1 MTRGRHN
8 KINIIT
14 LGCAKNLVDSEVLM
28 RQLDASGLKF
38 VHDSDGFDARTVI
51 INTCGFITDARQESI
66 DTILRYVQA
75 KKDGNIDKIYVFGC
89 LSQRYGAEL
98 IKEIPEVNGWFGVND
113 FQRIINEFGGNY
125 REELYGERVLS
136 TPPHYAYLKISE
148 GCDRLCSFCAIP
160 LIRGKQRSRPLQDL
174 LTEARYLVSKGVKE
188 LILIAQDLT
197 AYGTDIYGKQT
208 LPELLEELTGTGGIE
223 WIRLHYAYP
232 ANFPLKVL
240 ELMAAKK
247 VICNYLDL
255 PFQHI
260 SDKILAMMHRS
271 INRSE
276 ILELI
281 SQIRNIVPDIGIR
294 TTLLVGHPGEGEK
307 EFSELLDFVKTQ
319 QFERLGVFT
328 YSEEKGTFAATHY
341 KDIIPGGVKDRRLKE
356 IMEMQ
361 MNISLNINNKKIGNT
376 YNVLIDSREGEYAVG
391 RTEYDSP
398 DIDNEILVDDPDK
411 KLEPGKFYMIR
422 IKSAENY
429 DLFGELASGLSGI
442 L

>member
-1 MTRGRHN
+1 
-8 KINIIT
+8 
-14 LGCAKNLVDSEVLM
+14 M
-28 RQLDASGLKF
+28 RQLDASGFDF

-51 INTCGFITDARQESI
+51 INTCGFINDAKQESI
-66 DTILRYVQA
+66 DTILRYVHA
-75 KKDGNIDKIYVFGC
+75 KKNGYIDKIYVFGC
-89 LSQRYGAEL
+89 LSQRYVSEL

-113 FQRIINEFGGNY
+113 FQRIINEFGGKY
-125 REELYGERVLS
+125 REELYGERILA
-136 TPPHYAYLKISE
+136 TPSHYAYLKISE

-160 LIRGKQRSRPLQDL
+160 LIRGKQRSRPLNDL
-174 LTEARYLVSKGVKE
+174 ITETRYLATKGVKE

-197 AYGTDIYGKQT
+197 AYGTDIYGKQA
-208 LPELLEELTGTGGIE
+208 LPELLEELTGIDGIE

-240 ELMAAKK
+240 KLMAAKK

-260 SDKILAMMHRS
+260 SDKVLTRMHRS
-271 INRSE
+271 INHSE

-281 SQIRNIVPDIGIR
+281 SQIRNTVPGIAIR

-307 EFSELLDFVKTQ
+307 EFSELIDFVETQ

-341 KDIIPGGVKDRRLKE
+341 KDVIPKKVKDRRLKE

-376 YNVLIDSREGEYAVG
+376 YTVLIDSREGEYAVG

-398 DIDNEILVDDPDK
+398 DIDNEVLVYDPDK
-411 KLEPGKFYMIR
+411 ILEPGNFYRIR
-422 IKSAENY
+422 IKKAENY
-429 DLFGELASGLSGI
+429 DLYGEIVGGVSGI

>member
-1 MTRGRHN
+1 MIRGKRN

-28 RQLDASGLKF
+28 RQLDASGFEF

-51 INTCGFITDARQESI
+51 INTCGFINDAKQESI
-66 DTILRYVQA
+66 DTILRYVHA
-75 KKDGNIDKIYVFGC
+75 KKNGHIDKIYVFGC
-89 LSQRYGAEL
+89 LSQRYVSEL

-113 FQRIINEFGGNY
+113 FQRIINEFRGKY
-125 REELYGERVLS
+125 REELYGERVLA

-160 LIRGKQRSRPLQDL
+160 LIRGKQRSKPHNDL
-174 LTEARYLVSKGVKE
+174 ITETRYLANKGVKE

-197 AYGTDIYGKQT
+197 AYGTDIYGKQA
-208 LPELLEELTGTGGIE
+208 LPELLEELTGIDGIK

-240 ELMAAKK
+240 KLMAAKK

-260 SDKILAMMHRS
+260 SDKVLTRMHRS
-271 INRSE
+271 INHSE

-281 SQIRNIVPDIGIR
+281 SQIRNTVPGIAIR
-294 TTLLVGHPGEGEK
+294 TTLLVGYPGEGEK
-307 EFSELLDFVKTQ
+307 EFSELIDFIETQ

-341 KDIIPGGVKDRRLKE
+341 KDVIPKKVKDRRLKE

-376 YNVLIDSREGEYAVG
+376 YTVLIDSREGEYAVG

-398 DIDNEILVDDPDK
+398 DIDNEVLVYDPDK
-411 KLEPGKFYMIR
+411 ILEPGNFYRIR
-422 IKSAENY
+422 IKKAENY
-429 DLFGELASGLSGI
+429 DLYGEIVGGVSGI

>member
-1 MTRGRHN
+1 MH
-8 KINIIT
+8 
-14 LGCAKNLVDSEVLM
+14 
-28 RQLDASGLKF
+28 
-38 VHDSDGFDARTVI
+38 
-51 INTCGFITDARQESI
+51 
-66 DTILRYVQA
+66 
-75 KKDGNIDKIYVFGC
+75 
-89 LSQRYGAEL
+89 
-98 IKEIPEVNGWFGVND
+98 
-113 FQRIINEFGGNY
+113 
-125 REELYGERVLS
+125 
-136 TPPHYAYLKISE
+136 
-148 GCDRLCSFCAIP
+148 DRLCSFCAIP
-160 LIRGKQRSRPLQDL
+160 LIRGKQRSRPLNDL
-174 LTEARYLVSKGVKE
+174 ITETRYLATKGVKE

-197 AYGTDIYGKQT
+197 AYGTDIYGKQA
-208 LPELLEELTGTGGIE
+208 LPELLEELTGIDGIE

-260 SDKILAMMHRS
+260 SDKVLTRMHRS
-271 INRSE
+271 INHSE
-276 ILELI
+276 ILELM
-281 SQIRNIVPDIGIR
+281 SQIRYTVPGIAIR

-307 EFSELLDFVKTQ
+307 EFSELIDFVETQ

-341 KDIIPGGVKDRRLKE
+341 KDVIPKKVKDRRLKE

-376 YNVLIDSREGEYAVG
+376 YTVLIDSREGEYAVG

-398 DIDNEILVDDPDK
+398 DIDNEVLVYDPDK
-411 KLEPGKFYMIR
+411 ILEPGNFCRIR
-422 IKSAENY
+422 IKRAENY
-429 DLFGELASGLSGI
+429 DLFGEIVGGVSGI

>member
-1 MTRGRHN
+1 MIRGKRN

-28 RQLDASGLKF
+28 RQLDASGFDF

-51 INTCGFITDARQESI
+51 INTCGFINDAKQESI
-66 DTILRYVQA
+66 DTILRYVNA
-75 KKDGNIDKIYVFGC
+75 KKNGHIDKIYVFGC
-89 LSQRYGAEL
+89 LSQRYVSEL

-113 FQRIINEFGGNY
+113 FQRIINEFGGKY
-125 REELYGERVLS
+125 REELYGERILA
-136 TPPHYAYLKISE
+136 TPSHYAYLKISE

-160 LIRGKQRSRPLQDL
+160 LIRGKQRSRPLNDL
-174 LTEARYLVSKGVKE
+174 ITETRYLATKGLKE

-197 AYGTDIYGKQT
+197 AYGTDIYGKQA
-208 LPELLEELTGTGGIE
+208 LPELLEELTGIDGIE

-240 ELMAAKK
+240 KLMTAKK

-260 SDKILAMMHRS
+260 SDKVLTRMHRS
-271 INRSE
+271 INHSE

-281 SQIRNIVPDIGIR
+281 SQIRDTVPDIAIR

-307 EFSELLDFVKTQ
+307 EFSELIDFVETQ

-328 YSEEKGTFAATHY
+328 YSEETGTFAATHY
-341 KDIIPGGVKDRRLKE
+341 KDVIPKKVKDRRLKE

-376 YNVLIDSREGEYAVG
+376 YTVLIDSREGEYAVG

-398 DIDNEILVDDPDK
+398 DIDNEVLVYDPDK
-411 KLEPGKFYMIR
+411 ILEPGNFYRIR
-422 IKSAENY
+422 IKKAENY
-429 DLFGELASGLSGI
+429 DLYGEIVGGVSGI